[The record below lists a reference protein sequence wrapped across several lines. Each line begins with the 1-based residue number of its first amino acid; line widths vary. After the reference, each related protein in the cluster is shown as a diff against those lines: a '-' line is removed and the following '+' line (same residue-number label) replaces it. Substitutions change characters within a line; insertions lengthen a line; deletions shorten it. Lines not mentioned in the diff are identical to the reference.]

1 MTGSTKLKFFSKLG
15 LIFISHKKTK
25 LYFQRCYIWYIR
37 NTMKPHEFSVSNETL
52 HKYLFHKVDFT
63 NNEKGKCFIE
73 ASESN
78 KHYE

>member
-1 MTGSTKLKFFSKLG
+1 
-15 LIFISHKKTK
+15 
-25 LYFQRCYIWYIR
+25 
-37 NTMKPHEFSVSNETL
+37 MKPHEFSASNETL

-78 KHYE
+78 EYYE